1 MADRKVALIT
11 GGSRGIGAATVRAL
25 AQAGYAVAF
34 SYRARQDEADRLCA
48 SLQAAGH
55 SVRAFTCDVGDAL
68 QCERLIDDVMAAHG
82 RIDVLVNNAGTHAPG
97 TRFADLSEAEWARV
111 IEVNLTAP
119 FRLTRKVLPIMRAQR
134 TGHII
139 TLSSNA
145 VRRMPATY
153 GVYTVSKAGV
163 EAFTQILAKEEGRHG
178 IRVNGIAPGPI
189 HTDMLMESFDAMGKE
204 RADAFVNAFA
214 LGRMGEPEEIAA
226 VVVFLVS
233 DAASYMTG
241 QIVYVNGGGV

>member
-1 MADRKVALIT
+1 MAQMKVALIT

-34 SYRARQDEADRLCA
+34 SYRARRDEADRLCA

-55 SVRAFTCDVGDAL
+55 AVRAFACDVAQAA
-68 QCERLIDDVMAAHG
+68 QCERLIEDTMAAYG
-82 RIDVLVNNAGTHAPG
+82 RIDVLVNNAGTHVPG
-97 TRFADLSEAEWARV
+97 TRFADLSEEEWARV
-111 IEVNLTAP
+111 IEVNLSAP
-119 FRLTRKVLPIMRAQR
+119 FRLTRKVLPIMRRQQ

-226 VVVFLVS
+226 VIVFLIS